1 MRELIKIGVEELIGE
16 VLGQEMIGLLPEAFI
31 DGLTLLIILTAI
43 YTLREVTGKLLK
55 LMLIIGWILLIMSI
69 LFSIFR

>member
-43 YTLREVTGKLLK
+43 YTLREVTGRLLK

-69 LFSIFR
+69 FFSIFR